1 MGCIPKR
8 KKAKLY
14 NTAKMH
20 TLVAPE
26 MTIDAKLLEKAAEID
41 VFTGF
46 TAGHSSRVASLSTA
60 IGAAL
65 HLVPDDID
73 MLKQAAFLRDIGELR
88 MGRDYIRAARIL
100 SAEERLD
107 LRRHSVIGEQEA
119 AKLDAGRAVQLV
131 IRWNHEWWNGSGY
144 PDGLVREEIPLKS
157 RILRVADA
165 YGALRSARPFRA
177 AYPEASA
184 KKYLIE
190 WAGIEFD
197 PMIVKVFLSLPAAAD
212 PFNV

>member
-1 MGCIPKR
+1 
-8 KKAKLY
+8 
-14 NTAKMH
+14 MH
-20 TLVAPE
+20 TLVAPQ
-26 MTIDAKLLEKAAEID
+26 TNIDVKLLEKAAEID

-46 TAGHSSRVASLSTA
+46 PAGHSGRVASLAAS
-60 IGAAL
+60 IGAAVN
-65 HLVPDDID
+65 LVPDDIE
-73 MLKQAAFLRDIGELR
+73 MLKEAALLRDIGELR
-88 MGRDYIRAARIL
+88 MDRDYIRAARIL
-100 SAEERLD
+100 TAEERLD

-119 AKLDAGRAVQLV
+119 AKHNVSRAVQLV

-144 PDGLVREEIPLKS
+144 PDGLTREEIPLKS

-197 PMIVKVFLSLPAAAD
+197 PLCVKLFLSLPADAD
-212 PFNV
+212 PFKI

>member
-1 MGCIPKR
+1 
-8 KKAKLY
+8 
-14 NTAKMH
+14 MH

-26 MTIDAKLLEKAAEID
+26 QHIDTKLLEKAAEID

-46 TAGHSSRVASLSTA
+46 SNGHSGRVASLSAA
-60 IGAAL
+60 IAAAI

-73 MLKQAAFLRDIGELR
+73 LLKQAALLRDIGELR
-88 MGRDYIRAARIL
+88 MNRDYIRAARIL
-100 SAEERLD
+100 TAEERLD

-119 AKLDAGRAVQLV
+119 AKLDVSRAVQLV

-144 PDGLVREEIPLKS
+144 PDGLAREEIPLKS

-165 YGALRSARPFRA
+165 YGALRSIRPFRA
-177 AYPEASA
+177 AYPEVSA

-197 PMIVKVFLSLPAAAD
+197 PMVVKIFMALPASAD

>member
-1 MGCIPKR
+1 MQ
-8 KKAKLY
+8 
-14 NTAKMH
+14 

-26 MTIDAKLLEKAAEID
+26 NKIDAKLLEKAEEID

-46 TAGHSSRVASLSTA
+46 TIGHSGRVASLSAA
-60 IGAAL
+60 IGAGL

-88 MGRDYIRAARIL
+88 MDRDYIRAARIL
-100 SAEERLD
+100 TAEERLD

-119 AKLDAGRAVQLV
+119 ARLDVSRAVQLV

-144 PDGLVREEIPLKS
+144 PDGLAREEIPLKS

-165 YGALRSARPFRA
+165 YGALRSARPFRS
-177 AYPEASA
+177 AYPEVSA

-190 WAGIEFD
+190 WSGIEFD
-197 PMIVKVFLSLPAAAD
+197 PMAVKVFLSLPAAAD
-212 PFNV
+212 PFYV